1 MEQPIDD
8 IAETAVNALR
18 SLIDDPQKPLPD
30 YSFRPRLTVRAS
42 TAAPTRRLELH
53 AEAALGD
60 ATADRRTDDDQADD
74 HHHHRD
80 RKSPAAGGRE
90 TGSRRVRWPSSAGVE
105 RVDEPAR
112 DADHVRYVGGDVM
125 RSGRCEKRGRDPRVT
140 AATSVPKRGD
150 SNDDRYP
157 GHHNAEPRRGATL
170 RGRLYGLRDHR
181 RPGESDGHRRR
192 AADGA
197 QSDANNCFATPPRSG
212 STRSRKGKPCLR

>member
-80 RKSPAAGGRE
+80 RNHRRQAVGKPDRAACDGRLRLGWSGLTNQPE
-90 TGSRRVRWPSSAGVE
+90 TRITFDTW
-105 RVDEPAR
+105 
-112 DADHVRYVGGDVM
+112 
-125 RSGRCEKRGRDPRVT
+125 
-140 AATSVPKRGD
+140 AATSCDP
-150 SNDDRYP
+150 DDARS
-157 GHHNAEPRRGATL
+157 GHATL
-170 RGRLYGLRDHR
+170 G
-181 RPGESDGHRRR
+181 
-192 AADGA
+192 
-197 QSDANNCFATPPRSG
+197 
-212 STRSRKGKPCLR
+212 